1 MNRIEITKYLES
13 LYPRAL
19 AYDWDNVGLQIG
31 SLNKPV
37 KKILITLDVTKDVVK
52 EAVQGKFDLLLSH
65 HPLIFQTISNIQ
77 FDTPRGWIIKELVKH
92 DIALYS
98 MHTNFD
104 LADGGMNDVL
114 AKKLGL
120 KNPLLLDD
128 EAGIG
133 RYGDVETMS
142 LDAFIMYV
150 KEKLDLDHVRLVGAN
165 DKMITSVGISG
176 GSGQQH
182 MYQAKKRGCDIYLT
196 GDITYHNALDALQMG
211 FTLLDIGH
219 NAEKIFMTTIY
230 DLLQNEF
237 PEIEIILS
245 RIDTNPYQMK

>member
-19 AYDWDNVGLQIG
+19 AYDWDNVGLQVG

-37 KKILITLDVTKDVVK
+37 KKILITLDVTKDVIK
-52 EAVQGKFDLLLSH
+52 EAIQGKFDLLISH
-65 HPLIFQTISNIQ
+65 HPLIFQPVNNIQ
-77 FDTPRGWIIKELVKH
+77 FETPRGWIIKELINH
-92 DIALYS
+92 DIALFS

-114 AKKLGL
+114 AKRLGL
-120 KNPLLLDD
+120 KNSQLLDE

-133 RYGDVETMS
+133 RYGDIEPMT
-142 LDAFIMYV
+142 LTDFIADV
-150 KEKLDLDHVRLVGAN
+150 KKKLELDHVRLIGTN
-165 DKMITSVGISG
+165 DKIITTVGISG

-219 NAEKIFMTTIY
+219 NAEKIFKTTVLDI
-230 DLLQNEF
+230 LRSEF
-237 PEIEIILS
+237 PETDICLS
-245 RIDTNPYQMK
+245 QIDTNPYQTK